1 MSIFYFGSTDII
13 QEDSMSNKKIT
24 FHSELVYAAAIILLA
39 LAVAMLSAADFGVSM
54 IVAPAYIISQKLGVI
69 TFGQGEYVVQSIL
82 FIVFCILMR
91 KVKLV
96 YFSSFATCLIYGA
109 VLDIWRKFVPLF
121 NPDIVAPGSM
131 TLPIRILLFLGGM
144 ILTSF
149 SVMLFYKTY
158 LYPQVYDFFVK
169 GVSSRFNKDR
179 TKTKIAFDFSCLA
192 VSCVLT
198 LVLFRKFVGI
208 GVGTLVLTAL
218 NGFII
223 GWFDKMF
230 DKCVNLKPFFPKFA
244 EKFDL

>member
-1 MSIFYFGSTDII
+1 MS
-13 QEDSMSNKKIT
+13 KKIT
-24 FHSELVYAAAIILLA
+24 LHGEFVYVAAILLLS
-39 LAVAMLSAADFGVSM
+39 LAVAMLSAANFGVSM

-69 TFGQGEYVVQSIL
+69 TFGQGEYLVQSLL
-82 FIVFCILMR
+82 FIAFCILMK

-109 VLDIWRKFVPLF
+109 VLDLWRKFV
-121 NPDIVAPGSM
+121 IV
-131 TLPIRILLFLGGM
+131 RILLFIGGM
-144 ILTSF
+144 VLTSF

-169 GVSSRFNKDR
+169 GISARFNRDR
-179 TKTKIAFDFSCLA
+179 TKFTIAFDFSCLA

-208 GVGTLVLTAL
+208 GIGTLVLTAL

-223 GWFDKMF
+223 GWFDKLF
-230 DKCVNLKPFFPKFA
+230 DKCVDLKPMFPKFA
-244 EKFDL
+244 AKFDL

>member
-1 MSIFYFGSTDII
+1 MS
-13 QEDSMSNKKIT
+13 KKIT
-24 FHSELVYAAAIILLA
+24 LHGEFVYVAAILMLS
-39 LAVAMLSAADFGVSM
+39 LAVAMLSAANFGVSM

-69 TFGQGEYVVQSIL
+69 TFGQGEYLVQSLL
-82 FIVFCILMR
+82 FIAFCILMK

-109 VLDIWRKFVPLF
+109 VLDLWRKFVPLF
-121 NPDIVAPGSM
+121 NPNVTAPGSM
-131 TLPIRILLFLGGM
+131 GLIVRILLFIGGM
-144 ILTSF
+144 VLTSF

-169 GVSSRFNKDR
+169 GISARFNRDR
-179 TKTKIAFDFSCLA
+179 TKFKIAFDFSCLA

-223 GWFDKMF
+223 GWFDKLF
-230 DKCVNLKPFFPKFA
+230 DKCVDLKPMFPKFA
-244 EKFDL
+244 AKFDL

>member
-1 MSIFYFGSTDII
+1 
-13 QEDSMSNKKIT
+13 MSNKKIT
-24 FHSELVYAAAIILLA
+24 LHSELVYAAAIILLA

-69 TFGQGEYVVQSIL
+69 TFGQGEYIVQSIL
-82 FIVFCILMR
+82 FIAFCIIMK

-109 VLDIWRKFVPLF
+109 VLDIWRKFVPIF
-121 NPDIVAPGSM
+121 NPDIVVPGSM
-131 TLPIRILLFLGGM
+131 TLPVRILLFLGGM

-179 TKTKIAFDFSCLA
+179 TKNKIVFDFSCLA
-192 VSCVLT
+192 VSCILT

-208 GVGTLVLTAL
+208 GVGTLILTAL

-230 DKCVNLKPFFPKFA
+230 DNCVNLKPFFPKFA
-244 EKFDL
+244 SKFDL